1 MNRIL
6 ALLFFITSFVSAQD
20 ILLVGEF
27 KTGSVIFGIGED
39 IEYAFLDTLK
49 LDVDSGK
56 YFTFGFDRDDT
67 TSHLLRIKFN
77 EGRVILKKIK
87 PVFGKYRIQ
96 RINNMKSSYVTPPK
110 TASER
115 IRRERIISRAAR
127 KRIGEVKE
135 AYFRNGIMRPAQ
147 GGWISGV
154 FGSQRILNG
163 KPRNI
168 HNGLDIAVPSGTPV
182 YAMADGFVVLSAD
195 TFFYAGNNIL
205 IDHGQGLN
213 SFYLHLSKKDVSV
226 GDFVHKG
233 DKIGEVGTTGRS
245 TGAHLH
251 WGVQW
256 FGKRIDPAGLLR
268 TRLEDYLEE

>member
-1 MNRIL
+1 MNK
-6 ALLFFITSFVSAQD
+6 LLPLLIFITSFSHAQD
-20 ILLVGEF
+20 LQLIGDF
-27 KTGSVIFGIGED
+27 TTGSVIFGIGED
-39 IEYAFLDTLK
+39 IEYVLLDTLK
-49 LDVDSGK
+49 LDVDQEK

-67 TSHLLRIKFN
+67 TSHLLRIKFR
-77 EGRVILKKIK
+77 EGRVVLKKIK

-110 TASER
+110 SESER
-115 IRRERIISRAAR
+115 ITRERGISRAAR
-127 KRIGEVKE
+127 KKIGEVKD
-135 AYFRNGIMRPAQ
+135 AYFRNGIMRPVK
-147 GGWISGV
+147 GGRISGV

-168 HNGLDIAVPSGTPV
+168 HNGLDIAVPRGTPV

-213 SFYLHLSKKDVSV
+213 SFYLHLSKKDVKV
-226 GDFVHKG
+226 GDFIHKG

-245 TGAHLH
+245 TGPHLH

-256 FGKRIDPAGLLR
+256 FRKRIDPAGLLKMK
-268 TRLEDYLEE
+268 LEDYLN